1 MSSLLE
7 RRMKT
12 DSSPILLPNAD
23 SLAAIPKAQ
32 SLVPMSWG
40 YHMSRD
46 ALGYSRR
53 LMETYGD
60 IVRVP
65 FPIRPTYQVTDA
77 DLIGRVL
84 MGTEKTNSK
93 SWVYDRLK
101 ILLGNGLITSKGELW
116 KKQRRLSNPAFHPK
130 VVHSFLQMMQ
140 EETHR
145 MADEWEKRIASDPVI
160 DISSEMMKLTYTIIV
175 RALFSLD
182 LSDKAG
188 VIKASLHEMQEYANY
203 LFYSIYPM
211 PLFVPTR
218 KNLRARRALQNMDE
232 VVYQVIREHKQS
244 PDQYQ
249 DLLSIYLSTRDEETG
264 ETMSDQQLRDEV
276 ITLMLAGHDTT
287 AFSLSMAFDLISKH
301 PDVLSR
307 MQTEYAAMP
316 SSMLKLEDL
325 RQLNYTNMVF
335 SEVLRLFPATWA
347 IPRELDEP
355 MDFKGV
361 VFPAKS
367 NFMLVQFLTHRNP
380 RYWEQ
385 PDAFIPERFHPDN
398 STRHHP
404 FAYFP
409 FGGGQRSCIGSHFA
423 KMEGQIILSTLL
435 QRFHIEPLPE
445 QPHRLKARITLVL
458 DPGVKLR
465 ISKRR

>member
-1 MSSLLE
+1 
-7 RRMKT
+7 MKK
-12 DSSPILLPNAD
+12 DSVPSAIVKAD
-23 SLAAIPKAQ
+23 GLASIPKAQ
-32 SLVPMSWG
+32 SLIPFSWG

-46 ALGYSRR
+46 ALGYSRH

-65 FPIRPTYQVTDA
+65 FPVRPTYQVSDA

-145 MADEWEKRIASDPVI
+145 MADEWEARLKTNPVI

-182 LSDKAG
+182 LSQKAG
-188 VIKASLHEMQEYANY
+188 VIKSSLHEMQEYANH
-203 LFYSIYPM
+203 LFYSIYPL
-211 PLFVPTR
+211 PLSIPTR
-218 KNLRARRALQNMDE
+218 KNLRAKKALDSMDE
-232 VVYQVIREHKQS
+232 VVYQVIRDHKAN

-249 DLLSIYLSTRDEETG
+249 DLLSIYLNTRDEETG
-264 ETMSDQQLRDEV
+264 ESMSDQQLRDEV

-301 PDVLSR
+301 PAVLNR
-307 MQTEYAAMP
+307 MQAEYAALPRSQMQ
-316 SSMLKLEDL
+316 LEDL
-325 RQLNYTNMVF
+325 RNLNYTNMVF

-355 MDFKGV
+355 LEHKGI
-361 VFPAKS
+361 VFPART
-367 NFMLVQFLTHRNP
+367 NFMLFQFMTHRNP
-380 RYWEQ
+380 RYWDR
-385 PDAFIPERFHPDN
+385 PDEFVPERFDPEHGAK
-398 STRHHP
+398 HHP

-435 QRFHIEPLPE
+435 QRFHMEPLLD
-445 QPHRLKARITLVL
+445 QPYKLKARITLVL
-458 DPGVKLR
+458 DPGVKVR
-465 ISKRR
+465 ISKRAGLLY

>member
-1 MSSLLE
+1 MISLPE
-7 RRMKT
+7 RTMNK
-12 DSSPILLPNAD
+12 DSALTPLVKAD
-23 SLAAIPKAQ
+23 SLTAIPKAA
-32 SLVPMSWG
+32 SLTPFSWG

-46 ALGYSRR
+46 ALNYSRR

-65 FPIRPTYQVTDA
+65 FPIRATYQVTDA

-84 MGTEKTNSK
+84 VGTEKTNSK

-116 KKQRRLSNPAFHPK
+116 KKQRRLSNPAFLPK
-130 VVHSFLQMMQ
+130 VVHSFVQMMQ

-145 MADEWEKRIASDPVI
+145 MADEWEQRMKTDPVI

-182 LSDKAG
+182 LSQKAG
-188 VIKASLHEMQEYANY
+188 VIKSSLHEMQEYANH

-211 PLFVPTR
+211 PLCVPTP
-218 KNLRARRALQNMDE
+218 KNLRAKKSLQQMDE
-232 VVYQVIREHKQS
+232 VVYQVIREHRAN
-244 PDQYQ
+244 PDKYQ
-249 DLLSIYLSTRDEETG
+249 DLLSIYMSTKDEETG
-264 ETMSDQQLRDEV
+264 ESMSEQQLRDEV

-287 AFSLSMAFDLISKH
+287 AFSLSMAFDLIAKH
-301 PDVLSR
+301 PQVLDKMR
-307 MQTEYAAMP
+307 AEYGTL
-316 SSMLKLEDL
+316 SSGMMKLEDL
-325 RQLNYTNMVF
+325 RSLNYTNMVF
-335 SEVLRLFPATWA
+335 AEVLRLFPATWA

-355 MDFKGV
+355 LEYKGI

-367 NFMLVQFLTHRNP
+367 NLMLFQFLTHRNP
-380 RYWEQ
+380 RYWDQ
-385 PDAFIPERFHPDN
+385 PDAFIPERFDPEN
-398 STRHHP
+398 AKRHHP

-409 FGGGQRSCIGSHFA
+409 FGGGQRSCVGSHFA

-435 QRFHIEPLPE
+435 QRFNMEPVLD
-445 QPHRLKARITLVL
+445 QPYKLQARITLVL
-458 DPGVKLR
+458 NPGVKVR
-465 ISKRR
+465 ISKRI